1 MLDRA
6 VLDFAVLDF
15 AVADFAVSVRRGAV
29 VLDRVV
35 VDFAVPVRA
44 VVDFAVVDFAVVDL
58 AVVDFA
64 VVDFAV
70 AGAAVVDFVAAV
82 RLRGGRSLLPVVR
95 PASLRVVRPSAVPR
109 APMHTAT
116 PGTAGET
123 RREGSSRLE
132 QNAHNGAIARNGDHS

>member
-1 MLDRA
+1 MPDR
-6 VLDFAVLDF
+6 VVVDFAVPVRAVADF
-15 AVADFAVSVRRGAV
+15 AVVDFAVSVRRGAV
-29 VLDRVV
+29 VLDRAVL
-35 VDFAVPVRA
+35 DFA

-58 AVVDFA
+58 A

>member
-1 MLDRA
+1 M
-6 VLDFAVLDF
+6 LDFAVLDF

-29 VLDRVV
+29 VPDRVV

-44 VVDFAVVDFAVVDL
+44 VVDFAVVELAVVDL
-58 AVVDFA
+58 A

-95 PASLRVVRPSAVPR
+95 PALLRVVRPSAVPR

-123 RREGSSRLE
+123 RRERSSRLE